1 MVVYFCC
8 CSGTKSCPELCN
20 PMVTP
25 HGMDCSM
32 PGFPCPLLAPEAC
45 SNSCA
50 LSQWCHPT
58 ISSSVTPF
66 SLPSIFPSI
75 RVFSNESALHIRGPK
90 YWSFSTSPSK
100 EYTGLISSRIEWF
113 NLLVTQGTQESSAPQ
128 FENINSLV
136 LSLLYS
142 PTFTSIHNYWKSHSF
157 DYIDLCWQSNV
168 SGF

>member
-8 CSGTKSCPELCN
+8 CSNTKSCPTFCN
-20 PMVTP
+20 PI
-25 HGMDCSM
+25 DCSM
-32 PGFPCPLLAPEAC
+32 PGFPCPSLAPGAC

-58 ISSSVTPF
+58 ISSSVTLF

-75 RVFSNESALHIRGPK
+75 RVFSNESALHITGPK

-100 EYTGLISSRIEWF
+100 EHTGLISSRIEWF
-113 NLLVTQGTQESSAPQ
+113 NLLVIQGTQESSAPQ
-128 FENINSLV
+128 FENISSLV

-168 SGF
+168 SGFQYTV

>member
-8 CSGTKSCPELCN
+8 CSNTKSCPTFCN
-20 PMVTP
+20 PI
-25 HGMDCSM
+25 DCSM
-32 PGFPCPLLAPEAC
+32 PGFPCPSLAPGAC

-58 ISSSVTPF
+58 ISSSVTLF

-75 RVFSNESALHIRGPK
+75 RVFSNESALHITGPK

-100 EYTGLISSRIEWF
+100 EHTGLISSRIEWF
-113 NLLVTQGTQESSAPQ
+113 NLLVIQGTQESSAPQ
-128 FENINSLV
+128 FENISSLV

>member
-8 CSGTKSCPELCN
+8 CSDTKSCPSFCN
-20 PMVTP
+20 PI
-25 HGMDCSM
+25 DCCM
-32 PGFPCPLLAPEAC
+32 PGFPCPARAPGAC

-58 ISSSVTPF
+58 ISSSVTLF

-75 RVFSNESALHIRGPK
+75 RVFSNESALHITGPN

-100 EYTGLISSRIEWF
+100 EHTGLISSRIEWF
-113 NLLVTQGTQESSAPQ
+113 NLLVIQGTQESSAPQ
-128 FENINSLV
+128 FENISSLV